1 MLGEFPGNSW
11 HVRRTPGEDFPALTE
26 EFGERAFLCRAEVVG
41 DQRHLGGIRRV
52 DLHLF
57 CVDGGVEGHVWCV
70 LSCDWGALLS
80 VTSRSLMSYS
90 CMPNDWEIL
99 LKSLS
104 QWSDRVKLPWT
115 VMTPL
120 GPGILSSRYA

>member
-26 EFGERAFLCRAEVVG
+26 EFDKRAFLCGVEIIG
-41 DQRHLGGIRRV
+41 DHRRLGGIRRV
-52 DLHLF
+52 DLHLL
-57 CVDGGVEGHVWCV
+57 CVDGGVERHIRCV
-70 LSCDWGALLS
+70 LPCDWGCPIVRHLAEP
-80 VTSRSLMSYS
+80 TSSS